1 MNPAQ
6 NQTFLIPNDSPY
18 DFQSAFVGGK
28 KKSIIE
34 TFCYSCIKLTHKLT
48 AL

>member
-28 KKSIIE
+28 KKVSLKPSVI
-34 TFCYSCIKLTHKLT
+34 HV
-48 AL
+48 

>member
-18 DFQSAFVGGK
+18 DFQSAFVEK
-28 KKSIIE
+28 RKSIIE

-48 AL
+48 TL

>member
-18 DFQSAFVGGK
+18 DFQSAFVEK
-28 KKSIIE
+28 KKKKKVSLKPSVI
-34 TFCYSCIKLTHKLT
+34 HV
-48 AL
+48 